1 MKMKENKNKKP
12 DLKTE
17 SLEVIKR
24 VGKIPTPE
32 EFIVKVKGNE
42 NLINSEDELIVYQDD
57 RIQISSI
64 GFKKIFKDNKFMF
77 AYQLRGDEN
86 ICIIHTEQQNIEAIK
101 DVLEKLMQNTNFEFM
116 SSQEYILPILNEIG
130 TLINIDKQKE
140 EVSEEK

>member
-1 MKMKENKNKKP
+1 MKMKTNKKP

-24 VGKIPTPE
+24 VGGTPTPE

-42 NLINSEDELIVYQDD
+42 KLENNEDELVIYQDD
-57 RIQISSI
+57 KIQISSV

-77 AYQLRGDEN
+77 AYQLRSDEG
-86 ICIIHTEQQNIEAIK
+86 ICIFHTENDSEMVRDI
-101 DVLEKLMQNTNFEFM
+101 LEKLIQNTNFEFM
-116 SSQEYILPILNEIG
+116 SSQEYISPILNEIG
-130 TLINIDKQKE
+130 TLININKQKE